1 MKIEKISDHQIRCT
15 LTSEDLANRH
25 IRLSE
30 LAYGSDAA
38 RQLFHDMMLQART
51 QVGFDADN
59 IPLMIEA
66 IPVSPDSIMLVI
78 TKVNNP
84 EELDTRFAKFAPSNN
99 KPSKNSCPALEGAD
113 AILNLLQKAAARKEE
128 PAKENDTP
136 DDASALMNVD
146 FVRLYKFSYMDS
158 IIEAANALTEEYTGI
173 NTLYSIKD
181 EYPYVLII
189 HKTAHS
195 AVEFNRICN
204 TISEYGAGDAC
215 STSRELYLNEHGTV
229 IIENKAVQELQ
240 KLKRCDIVA

>member
-30 LAYGSDAA
+30 LTYGSDAA
-38 RQLFHDMMLQART
+38 RQLFQDMMLQART

-78 TKVNNP
+78 TKVSNP

-99 KPSKNSCPALEGAD
+99 KPAGTAKQALEGAD
-113 AILNLLQKAAARKEE
+113 AILNLLQKTAARKSAGYEE
-128 PAKENDTP
+128 DTP
-136 DDASALMNVD
+136 DDPSSVMNID
-146 FVRLYKFSYMDS
+146 FVRLYRFRDIDS
-158 IIEAANALTEEYTGI
+158 VIEAANALTEEYTGI
-173 NTLYSIKD
+173 NTLYSIKGD
-181 EYPYVLII
+181 YPYALII

-195 AVEFNRICN
+195 PMEFNRICN
-204 TISEYGAGDAC
+204 TISEYGVGDQC
-215 STSRELYLNEHGTV
+215 STSRELYLNEHG
-229 IIENKAVQELQ
+229 KAVIKSNALQELR
-240 KLKRCDIVA
+240 KLKN